1 MGSRALICLA
11 CQLVWAEQISLS
23 VETRAHRGLKHQQ
36 CAQCSPGLVWP
47 PLGSLSTTPL
57 VREGG

>member
-1 MGSRALICLA
+1 MGSHALIYLD
-11 CQLVWAEQISLS
+11 CQPVWAGRISLS

-47 PLGSLSTTPL
+47 PLGSLSTSPL